1 MEEHDADIVIASRF
15 LDGTKPTGARG
26 VGQRLITAL
35 IKLTTGMTITDPTS
49 GMRMFNRSMIEHF
62 AKDFDIAPEPDTVFI
77 THLKLHQSRT
87 KVSAVTEKNFHQSRK
102 RHVQQI
108 DWLSLGRSLTPQRK
122 ARKGNARHAD
132 HSEYTKQKSQRRDPL
147 PNRGA

>member
-1 MEEHDADIVIASRF
+1 MEYRI
-15 LDGTKPTGARG
+15 LNNG
-26 VGQRLITAL
+26 VKMPMLGFGVYQ
-35 IKLTTGMTITDPTS
+35 M
-49 GMRMFNRSMIEHF
+49 
-62 AKDFDIAPEPDTVFI
+62 FI

>member
-1 MEEHDADIVIASRF
+1 MLTEEHFDMLTRF
-15 LDGTKPTGARG
+15 RVRAMGDKLREMVEDDSYDSYTFEERMEMLIEAEATARRDRK
-26 VGQRLITAL
+26 VA
-35 IKLTTGMTITDPTS
+35 KLV
-49 GMRMFNRSMIEHF
+49 R
-62 AKDFDIAPEPDTVFI
+62 VFI